1 MHERI
6 AVNALC
12 LMGQSLQPPSPAE
25 IAGIWHDLSPRR
37 VSFVSR
43 LLAGDFTAAV
53 DVVVSG
59 GYAVETISHPFLQGP
74 IDSGDEELELARA
87 RLSHSIQAA
96 VALGARSVYLIS
108 GGHGSLTWEDA
119 AERFARAIEPC
130 VAEAN
135 RAGILLAVENAGSQN
150 AHRHLAHSLRDALTL
165 AEIAGIGVCMD
176 IFNCWWEAGLQETI
190 NRAAPHLHL
199 IQVSDYVYGDHTYFC
214 RAVPGDGDIPLA
226 RILDWALS
234 AGYANGFDLELLGPR
249 IDEEGHLKAVA
260 RAAAHVGELLQSLGA

>member
-1 MHERI
+1 MHERV

-12 LMGQSLQPPSPAE
+12 FLGQSLRPRSLAE
-25 IAGIWHDLSPRR
+25 IAVGWHDLSPRR

-43 LLAGDFTAAV
+43 LLADDLTAALDLV
-53 DVVVSG
+53 ERA

-74 IDSGDEELELARA
+74 LDAGEEAIEQARA
-87 RLSHSIQAA
+87 GLSHSIQAA
-96 VALGARSVYLIS
+96 AALGARSVYLVS
-108 GGHGSLTWEDA
+108 GGHGSLTWEEA
-119 AERFARAIEPC
+119 AGRFARAIEPC
-130 VAEAN
+130 VAEA
-135 RAGILLAVENAGSQN
+135 RTAGILLAVENAGSQN

-165 AEIAGIGVCMD
+165 AETAGIGVCMD
-176 IFNCWWEAGLQETI
+176 IFNCWWEAGLRETI
-190 NRAAPHLHL
+190 NRAAPRMHL

-249 IDEEGHLKAVA
+249 IDEEGHPKAVA
-260 RAAAHVGELLQSLGA
+260 RAAGHVGELLQSLGA

>member
-1 MHERI
+1 
-6 AVNALC
+6 
-12 LMGQSLQPPSPAE
+12 MGQSLQAPSIEE
-25 IAGIWHDLSPRR
+25 IANGWSDLSPRR

-43 LLAGDFTAAV
+43 LLTDDFTAAV
-53 DVVVSG
+53 DLVSDG

-74 IDSGDEELELARA
+74 IDSDDEAIAHARA
-87 RLSHSIQAA
+87 NLSHSIQAA
-96 VALGARSVYLIS
+96 VALGARSVYLVS
-108 GGHGSLTWEDA
+108 GGHGSLEWEDA

-130 VAEAN
+130 VAEAES
-135 RAGILLAVENAGSQN
+135 AGILLAVENAGSQN

-190 NRAAPHLHL
+190 NRAAPRMHL

-249 IDEEGHLKAVA
+249 IDEQGHLKAA
-260 RAAAHVGELLQSLGA
+260 RRAADNVGELLESLDAA